1 MKRGFTLIEV
11 LLVVAII
18 GLLAAIVILA
28 INPGKQLGDSRNSQR
43 KADINTILNAVYQY
57 YVDENELPS
66 TVSAA
71 ETEICK
77 TNASS
82 CTSLIDLS
90 VLTTDEKYLTSMP
103 TDPTGVSTN
112 GTGYRIKKSSNNR
125 VTVNAPF
132 AENAITITA
141 TR

>member
-1 MKRGFTLIEV
+1 M
-11 LLVVAII
+11 
-18 GLLAAIVILA
+18 AIVIVA
-28 INPGKQLGDSRNSQR
+28 INPAKQLGDSRNAQR
-43 KADINTILNAVYQY
+43 KVDANTILNAVYQY
-57 YVDENELPS
+57 YIDNGSLPS
-66 TVSAA
+66 TITAA

-90 VLTTDEKYLTSMP
+90 VLTLDEKYVTAIP

-112 GTGYRIKKSSNNR
+112 GTGYHIKKSPNRR
-125 VTVNAPF
+125 VTVSAPF
-132 AENAITITA
+132 AENTIISF